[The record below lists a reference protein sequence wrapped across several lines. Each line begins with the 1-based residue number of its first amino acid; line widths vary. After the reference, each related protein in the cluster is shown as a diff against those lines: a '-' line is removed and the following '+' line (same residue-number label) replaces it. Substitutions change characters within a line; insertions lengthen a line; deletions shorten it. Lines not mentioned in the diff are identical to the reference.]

1 MAIQRI
7 SLLTV
12 PVDVINPDDL
22 EKEILTLSEKPGAK
36 QIVFLSL
43 KDLLF
48 ARINSDFMIC
58 LQNADLVLPV
68 SRSIVSGA
76 SFLKLPVPF
85 RYNPFDA
92 IISILSVLDKHYK
105 TLYLLG
111 NHKKSLMQAEQNIHS
126 TFSWLRIVGRHSGYN
141 NKTVEKDV
149 VSAIYKAS
157 PALVL
162 LSNGIKG
169 GSRWVYSRR
178 NSFSSSMFLY
188 RKDILDIFS
197 HRKKNVSEKLFAKG
211 LEFFPEILK
220 NPLKILFIFPYMWY
234 KILLLFY
241 KITSKQSKSY

>member
-1 MAIQRI
+1 MAVQRI

-22 EKEILTLSEKPGAK
+22 EKEILALTEKPGAK

-68 SRSIVSGA
+68 SKSIISGA

-85 RYNPFDA
+85 RYNPFNT

-126 TFSWLRIVGRHSGYN
+126 TFSGLRIVGRHAGYN

-157 PALVL
+157 PAMVL

-169 GSRWVYSRR
+169 GSRWVYARR
-178 NSFSSSMFLY
+178 NSFSSSIFLY

-197 HRKKNVSEKLFAKG
+197 NRKKNVSEKLFSKG
-211 LEFFPEILK
+211 LEFLPELTK
-220 NPLKILFIFPYMWY
+220 NPFKLLFIFPYLWY
-234 KILLLFY
+234 KILLLVY
-241 KITSKQSKSY
+241 RITSKN